1 MEKLPKNNYF
11 KMGEDILNNLDKPS
25 RVLLHSCCAPCSSA
39 CIEYLTKYVDVTVL
53 YYNPNIEPYEEY
65 LKRKNEEIR
74 FIKEYP
80 SIHKVDIIDCD
91 YDNDKFRKLTC
102 GLEDLE
108 EGGVRCHKC
117 YLMRMLYTGY
127 KAQELG
133 YDYFCTTLTL
143 SPYKNSQ
150 VLNRLGHTAEV
161 MTGAKYLY
169 TDFKKNNGNL
179 RSIELSKE
187 YNLYRQDYC
196 GCVFS
201 KRDRDKRKQKQERL

>member
-11 KMGEDILNNLDKPS
+11 KMGEDILKNLDKPS

-80 SIHKVDIIDCD
+80 SIHKLDIIDCD

-133 YDYFCTTLTL
+133 YDYF
-143 SPYKNSQ
+143 
-150 VLNRLGHTAEV
+150 VRL
-161 MTGAKYLY
+161 
-169 TDFKKNNGNL
+169 
-179 RSIELSKE
+179 
-187 YNLYRQDYC
+187 
-196 GCVFS
+196 
-201 KRDRDKRKQKQERL
+201 